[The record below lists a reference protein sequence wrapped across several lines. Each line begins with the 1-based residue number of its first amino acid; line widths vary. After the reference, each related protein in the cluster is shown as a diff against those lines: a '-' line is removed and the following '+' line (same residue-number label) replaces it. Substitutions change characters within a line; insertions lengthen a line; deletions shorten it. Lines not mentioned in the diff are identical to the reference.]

1 MKKKLSYRDKLIEL
15 AYIYNVKEIQ
25 DYVKRRKNLT
35 TGQIELILKK
45 NKIIIPKEFKTSFF
59 KENFVKPISKFKSN
73 VVNYKEEKIK
83 DKNRF
88 FRRVENYK
96 HDTSRKVNHG
106 LSSLWRGF
114 GNAGLNFL
122 NVLPK
127 LGSTVLKFFGDLFTD
142 VFNSI
147 YNQQIDQRS
156 ARNVIIGFF
165 VVAGVT
171 TAAFVGFNTYKNYDL
186 SKNKLEIKKPE
197 LKTKKEV
204 KKPEKELKK
213 ETKKP
218 EVKPKKEVK
227 KPEKELKKE
236 TKKPE
241 VKPKKEVK
249 KPEKELKKET
259 KKPEVKPKKEVK
271 KPEKELKKETKK
283 PELKVKRNNVAEV
296 ILPDLNLKTETV
308 IQLFKDV
315 DYDLRKVRN
324 EKLVKPIY
332 FTQFPR
338 DLDNLQSVQ
347 LKKETFIK
355 IVLPLIVAEN
365 EKILDDRE
373 KLKVLI
379 EKKFTSDV
387 EKQWLRQ
394 KLLEYKVKKGNLD
407 ELLVRMDMIPVSIAL
422 AQAAKESGWGTSRF
436 ALEGNA
442 IFGQWTWDGQ
452 GIAPLKRDGDKNHK
466 ILKFPILRAS
476 VKAYKN
482 NLNTHKS
489 YLKFREK
496 RKSLRGKDK
505 NITGLALTD
514 TLKNYAQTGSEY
526 TKILNQIITQ
536 NRLSD
541 FEPVRLVNS
550 VKQVELNS

>member
-1 MKKKLSYRDKLIEL
+1 MKKKLSYRDKLLEL

-25 DYVKRRKNLT
+25 EYAKNRKNLT
-35 TGQIELILKK
+35 IGQIELILKK
-45 NKIIIPKEFKTSFF
+45 NKIIIPKEFKTNFF
-59 KENFVKPISKFKSN
+59 KENFTKPISKFKSN
-73 VVNYKEEKIK
+73 IVEYKEEKIK

-96 HDTSRKVNHG
+96 YDTSRKVNHG
-106 LSSLWRGF
+106 LSNVWKAA
-114 GNAGLNFL
+114 GNVGINFL

-127 LGSTVLKFFGDLFTD
+127 LGSTVAKFFGGLFTD

-147 YNQQIDQRS
+147 YNQQVDQKS

-165 VVAGVT
+165 LVIGIT
-171 TAAFVGFNTYKNYDL
+171 TSIIVGLNSFKDISLT
-186 SKNKLEIKKPE
+186 
-197 LKTKKEV
+197 
-204 KKPEKELKK
+204 EKIT

-218 EVKPKKEVK
+218 EVKVKKE
-227 KPEKELKKE
+227 P
-236 TKKPE
+236 KKPE
-241 VKPKKEVK
+241 VKVKKE
-249 KPEKELKKET
+249 P
-259 KKPEVKPKKEVK
+259 KKPEVKTNKEAKKSEEPEV
-271 KPEKELKKETKK
+271 
-283 PELKVKRNNVAEV
+283 KVKRNNVAEV

-324 EKLVKPIY
+324 DKLVKPIY

-338 DLDNLQSVQ
+338 DLDNLQSVK

-365 EKILDDRE
+365 EKIIDDRE
-373 KLKVLI
+373 KLKSLQ
-379 EKKFTSDV
+379 EKKFTTDL

-394 KLLEYKVKKGNLD
+394 KLLEYKVKKGDLK
-407 ELLVRMDMIPVSIAL
+407 ELALRMDMIPVSIAL

-489 YLKFREK
+489 YSKFREK
-496 RKSLRGKDK
+496 RKQLRSK
-505 NITGLALTD
+505 NKYITGLELTD

-526 TKILNQIITQ
+526 TKILNQIIKQ

-541 FEPVRLVNS
+541 FELVKLVNS
-550 VKQVELNS
+550 VKQIELNS

>member
-1 MKKKLSYRDKLIEL
+1 MKKKLSYRDKLLEL

-25 DYVKRRKNLT
+25 DYEKRRKNLT

-45 NKIIIPKEFKTSFF
+45 NKITIPKDFNTNFF
-59 KENFVKPISKFKSN
+59 KENISKPISRFKSGL
-73 VVNYKEEKIK
+73 VNYKEEKIK

-88 FRRVENYK
+88 FRKVENYK
-96 HDTSRKVNHG
+96 YDTSRKFNHG
-106 LSSLWRGF
+106 LISTWKGL
-114 GNAGLNFL
+114 GNIGANFL
-122 NVLPK
+122 NILPM
-127 LGSTVLKFFGDLFTD
+127 LGATIAKFFGNLFTD

-147 YNQQIDQRS
+147 YNQQIDQKS
-156 ARNVIIGFF
+156 ARNVILGFF
-165 VVAGVT
+165 VLAGVT
-171 TAAFVGFNTYKNYDL
+171 TAIIFGFNNYKNFDFSQKQDEISKPDL
-186 SKNKLEIKKPE
+186 NKQKPKDKAKKEEKKPK
-197 LKTKKEV
+197 LKVKKEE
-204 KKPEKELKK
+204 KKPDLKLKK
-213 ETKKP
+213 EK
-218 EVKPKKEVK
+218 
-227 KPEKELKKE
+227 
-236 TKKPE
+236 
-241 VKPKKEVK
+241 
-249 KPEKELKKET
+249 
-259 KKPEVKPKKEVK
+259 
-271 KPEKELKKETKK
+271 KK

-315 DYDLRKVRN
+315 DYDLKKVRN
-324 EKLVKPIY
+324 DKLVKPIY

-347 LKKETFIK
+347 LKKETFIQ

-379 EKKFTSDV
+379 NKKFTSDL

-394 KLLEYKVKKGNLD
+394 KLLEYKVKKSDLK
-407 ELLVRMDMIPVSIAL
+407 ELLFRMDMIPVSIAL

-489 YLKFREK
+489 YTKFREK
-496 RKSLRGKDK
+496 RKKLRETNKG
-505 NITGLALTD
+505 ITGLSLTD

>member
-1 MKKKLSYRDKLIEL
+1 MKKKLSYRDKLLEL

-25 DYVKRRKNLT
+25 DYTKNRKNLT

-45 NKIIIPKEFKTSFF
+45 NKIIIPKDFKTSFF
-59 KENFVKPISKFKSN
+59 KENFIKPVSKLKNNISE
-73 VVNYKEEKIK
+73 YKEEKIK

-88 FRRVENYK
+88 LRRVENYK
-96 HDTSRKVNHG
+96 YDTSRKLTHG
-106 LSSLWRGF
+106 LNSLWKIF
-114 GNAGLNFL
+114 GNAGINFL
-122 NVLPK
+122 NILPK
-127 LGSTVLKFFGDLFTD
+127 LGITVAEFFGNLFTD

-147 YNQQIDQRS
+147 YNQQINQKS

-165 VVAGVT
+165 VVIALTTAIFAGVN
-171 TAAFVGFNTYKNYDL
+171 AYKNYDFTQ
-186 SKNKLEIKKPE
+186 KKIETKKPEPKVKKEIKKPE
-197 LKTKKEV
+197 AKI
-204 KKPEKELKK
+204 KK

-218 EVKPKKEVK
+218 ETVVKKEA
-227 KPEKELKKE
+227 
-236 TKKPE
+236 
-241 VKPKKEVK
+241 
-249 KPEKELKKET
+249 
-259 KKPEVKPKKEVK
+259 
-271 KPEKELKKETKK
+271 KK

-315 DYDLRKVRN
+315 DYDLRTVRS

-338 DLDNLQSVQ
+338 DLDNLRSVQ

-373 KLKVLI
+373 KLLI
-379 EKKFTSDV
+379 LMEKKFTTDS

-394 KLLEYKVKKGNLD
+394 KLLEYKVKKSNLK
-407 ELLVRMDMIPVSIAL
+407 ELLFRMDMIPVSIAL

-496 RKSLRGKDK
+496 RKQLRDKNK

>member
-1 MKKKLSYRDKLIEL
+1 MKKKLSYRDKLLEL

-25 DYVKRRKNLT
+25 DYTRNKKNLT
-35 TGQIELILKK
+35 TGQIEHILKK
-45 NKIIIPKEFKTSFF
+45 NKIIIPKDFQTNFF
-59 KENFVKPISKFKSN
+59 KENFLKPISKFKSSI
-73 VVNYKEEKIK
+73 VDYKEEKIK
-83 DKNRF
+83 DKNRL
-88 FRRVENYK
+88 FRRIENYK
-96 HDTSRKVNHG
+96 YDTSRKFNHG
-106 LSSLWRGF
+106 LSNLWNILGR
-114 GNAGLNFL
+114 AGLNFL

-127 LGSTVLKFFGDLFTD
+127 LGTTVANFFGTLFTD
-142 VFNSI
+142 TFNSI
-147 YNQQIDQRS
+147 YNQQIDQKS
-156 ARNVIIGFF
+156 AKKVIISFF
-165 VVAGVT
+165 VVVGITSAIVVGVT
-171 TAAFVGFNTYKNYDL
+171 SFKNYQP
-186 SKNKLEIKKPE
+186 SVKKIE
-197 LKTKKEV
+197 LKKTDTKV
-204 KKPEKELKK
+204 KK

-218 EVKPKKEVK
+218 EVKI
-227 KPEKELKKE
+227 KKE

-241 VKPKKEVK
+241 VKIKKEAK
-249 KPEKELKKET
+249 KPEI
-259 KKPEVKPKKEVK
+259 
-271 KPEKELKKETKK
+271 
-283 PELKVKRNNVAEV
+283 KVKRNNVAEV

-315 DYDLRKVRN
+315 DYDLRTVRRD
-324 EKLVKPIY
+324 KLVKPIY

-338 DLDNLQSVQ
+338 DLDDLQSVK

-373 KLKVLI
+373 KLKVLK
-379 EKKFTSDV
+379 EKKFTSDL

-394 KLLEYKVKKGNLD
+394 KLLEYKVKKGD
-407 ELLVRMDMIPVSIAL
+407 FKELMYRMDMIPVSIAL

-442 IFGQWTWDGQ
+442 IFGQWTWSGQ
-452 GIAPLKRDGDKNHK
+452 GIAPLNRESDKNHK

-489 YLKFREK
+489 YAKFREK
-496 RKSLRGKDK
+496 RNQLREK
-505 NITGLALTD
+505 NKRITGLALTG

-541 FEPVRLVNS
+541 FELVKLVNS